1 MDWLTRLLMAIDAVK
16 TQWNNKH
23 KKSADDYYHLVSA
36 VNDFTVKMNDGSMMS
51 FFSLKGFAA
60 MLSEAEQHGVADT
73 LQESLKGF
81 FKERGYTLQLVD
93 ISDPSLTRR
102 RLKKS
107 MQPSFDELKNI
118 GIDSPVFIEDYLD
131 FVASKTVWSDQYLVL
146 QTSPLANQNQKDKK
160 AKETDEQKSM
170 SSVIKNGM
178 QTGVGNQSV
187 FLSNDDMEVL
197 ALHEAFSST
206 AYTAFAKNGLL
217 IKKMNVERGIKAQKE
232 ALYGDDCPENWKPSF
247 GQVFVEKKPQSNAG
261 DKATVTEGPL
271 VSQVVDQ
278 GGREDT
284 DSTGIFI
291 FGDRYFTTFSLAIP
305 QARSDK
311 MKDYQALREL
321 IPNKVGYMCSYRI
334 ESDPFSTPEYRV
346 ENMYTTVSSIVP
358 FTQNAQI
365 RDARREVK
373 NLHEAGEKLS
383 GFLSMTIVLHA
394 KDLAELKANIK
405 LVKKAIASWN
415 DAQFRGIEQDI
426 TQGLFETLP
435 GAIKRS
441 ETTQVLE
448 SLSDI
453 FYQSPIFCDAIMY
466 ETGYL
471 HFLSEHGRPYP
482 FEDQSSININ
492 FNVYCC
498 GISGSGKSTLLSM
511 LNLALLAKAK
521 ANPKL
526 RGEMPFIF
534 NVDFGKTSFGMVE
547 TLKLLI
553 DQKKSYLFLTHEM
566 TTGIESSYNIHDLP
580 FGRTTPTMRHK
591 TVIVRF
597 LATLICEMTK
607 SKGNYSLKFS
617 EIQDMIKDLV
627 DAVYDYRKV
636 ENEPRT
642 FESAEFKHKSTLDVM
657 QKLGIQ
663 PQRHHSYYWLSEEVM
678 RLSKGKSIRHAMLL
692 RRYAMPRLADY
703 SEVMSS
709 RQELGEKYGRETL
722 GNGATYRDYFLRRVS
737 QAIKEYPCFN
747 RVTKINLDVARMV
760 SIDIKNVCGEDSQ
773 RKAIFGAM
781 ALAMFMVKK
790 ENLEESPDLLSDVD
804 ELFIPYLKR
813 MDEIN
818 THLPGVLNVEE
829 SHVLQ
834 SLFEEVL
841 VENMRQNRKAN
852 WGLRAFSQHL
862 LDPSP
867 EFFSSCSTVFIT
879 SDEARSGN
887 HARFQEMQLSRKER
901 TTIEGD
907 LSDKISTFFAYIVT
921 KSSGDTKVPGVRSKL
936 NSLFPSTFIWASQ
949 SDQTDRMFKKDAL
962 TQLGFDNG
970 LKRISRLFS
979 KGKVKH
985 YFDDESLKD
994 MAAARGFDSVYNM
1007 LMDLALGKIEE
1018 DERLMRL
1025 L

>member
-36 VNDFTVKMNDGSMMS
+36 VNDFSLKMNDGSMLS
-51 FFSLKGFAA
+51 FFSLKGFSA
-60 MLSEAEQHGVADT
+60 MLSASEQHAVADK
-73 LQESLKGF
+73 LEESLKGF
-81 FKERGYTLQLVD
+81 FRERGYTIQIVD
-93 ISDPSLTRR
+93 VSDPTLTRR
-102 RLKKS
+102 RLSKS
-107 MQPSFDELKNI
+107 MKASFDELKNI
-118 GIDSPVFIEDYLD
+118 GIDSPVFIDDYLD
-131 FVASKTVWSDQYLVL
+131 FVSSKTVWSDQYLVL
-146 QTSPLANQNQKDKK
+146 QTSPVANQSQKDKK
-160 AKETDEQKSM
+160 SKETDEQKAM

-178 QTGVGNQSV
+178 QTNVSEQSV
-187 FLSNDDMEVL
+187 FLSDDDLEVL
-197 ALHEAFSST
+197 SLHEAFT
-206 AYTAFAKNGLL
+206 EAAYLSLAKSGLL

-232 ALYGDDCPENWKPSF
+232 SLYGDDCPDNWKPSF
-247 GQVFVEKKPQSNAG
+247 GQVYVDKKPQTNAG
-261 DKATVTEGPL
+261 DKATVTEGTL
-271 VSQVVDQ
+271 VSQVIDS

-291 FGDRYFTTFSLAIP
+291 FGDRYFTTFNLTLP
-305 QARSDK
+305 QSRSDK
-311 MKDYQALREL
+311 MKGYQELREL
-321 IPNKVGYMCSYRI
+321 IPNKIGYMCSYRM
-334 ESDPFSTPEYRV
+334 ESDPFSTPDYRV
-346 ENMYTTVSSIVP
+346 ENMYTTVGSIVP
-358 FTQNAQI
+358 FTKNAQI
-365 RDARREVK
+365 RDARREIK
-373 NLHEAGEKLS
+373 NQHDAGENITA
-383 GFLSMTIVLHA
+383 FLSMTIVLHA
-394 KDLAELKANIK
+394 KDLAELKSNIK
-405 LVKKAIASWN
+405 LVKKSIASWN
-415 DAQFRGIEQDI
+415 DAKFRSVEYDI

-435 GAIKRS
+435 GAIKKS
-441 ETTQVLE
+441 ESTQVLE
-448 SLSDI
+448 SLSSI

-482 FEDQSSININ
+482 FEDQSSLNIN

-547 TLKLLI
+547 TLKMLI
-553 DQKKSYLFLTHEM
+553 DKKKDYLFLTHEM

-591 TVIVRF
+591 SVIVRF
-597 LATLICEMTK
+597 LATMICEMVK
-607 SKGNYSLKFS
+607 SKGSYSLKFG

-627 DAVYDYRKV
+627 DAVYDYRKI
-636 ENEPRT
+636 ENDPRT
-642 FESAEFKHKSTLDVM
+642 FESAEFKHKSTLNVM
-657 QKLGIQ
+657 KQLGIE
-663 PQRHHSYYWLSEEVM
+663 PKRHHSYYWLSEEVM

-722 GNGATYRDYFLRRVS
+722 GNGATYRDYFLRRIG

-790 ENLEESPDLLSDVD
+790 ENIEESPDLLKDVD
-804 ELFIPYLKR
+804 ELFVPYLKR

-834 SLFEEVL
+834 SLFEDVL
-841 VENMRQNRKAN
+841 VESMRQNRKAN
-852 WGLRAFSQHL
+852 WGLRSFSQHL
-862 LDPSP
+862 LDPSDD
-867 EFFSSCSTVFIT
+867 FFSSCSTIFIT

-887 HARFQEMQLSRKER
+887 HARFREMRLSKKER
-901 TTIEGD
+901 NTVEEN

-921 KSSGDTKVPGVRSKL
+921 KSSGDTKTPPVRSKL
-936 NSLFPSTFIWASQ
+936 SSLFPSTFIWASQ
-949 SDQTDRMFKKDAL
+949 SDQTDRMFKKDVI
-962 TQLGFDNG
+962 TQMGFDEG
-970 LKRISRLFS
+970 LNRISKLFS

-985 YFDDESLKD
+985 YFDDESLKE
-994 MAAARGFDSVYNM
+994 MADSRGFDSVYSM
-1007 LMDLALGKIEE
+1007 LMDLTLGNIEE